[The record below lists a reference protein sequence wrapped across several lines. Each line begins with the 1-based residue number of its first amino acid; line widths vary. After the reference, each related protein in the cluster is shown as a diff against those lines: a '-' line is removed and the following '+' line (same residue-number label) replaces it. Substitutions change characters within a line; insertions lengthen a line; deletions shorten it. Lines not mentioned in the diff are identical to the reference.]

1 MLLRIAKFRKKVAR
15 GGAGT
20 KNGLPPG
27 VFLPHIPVEL
37 SVCMWAADP
46 TPLAYD
52 CSPSHAQHLKA
63 ISAWSR
69 TCRLAAARHKPRQ
82 AARLLSWRDSGAG
95 RPNVWQLV
103 QQLGNRT
110 VWILGDSH
118 VLDLWCALTCVV
130 LRASHSS
137 DFQQRGSQWQL
148 VTRLRPV
155 DHGQPPGPDREVRWR
170 VPTCAYAKG
179 GVCGGGT
186 HCGTLG
192 RTSCTLGCGLS
203 LLPSPDADPGV
214 VVLYSP
220 CPAYAGSPL
229 MHTVLQALQARER
242 AELHRFRALP
252 SPPLRALCEAQVRNC
267 SGSAFELSAVADH
280 FWSTVSTAARALHR
294 LHEQSDGRSV
304 GVLLLAP
311 TAHFPVLEGY
321 GDPWSHSRL
330 DGVGSY
336 ERHVASALNWLHA
349 HLQRANGTA
358 VEELAS
364 WLGIASATPTS
375 YRGESLLFESSLAL
389 GIARLEQLAADEAA
403 KRSDAA
409 AEAAACAR
417 RSAFDAADGARSS
430 TSLTDAAACALS
442 VLRRVGGGPRNV
454 LRAVRATSC
463 EPLDGVL
470 PNLGWRQQMEL
481 RAARA
486 ANVAVLDVF
495 AARRSRWDLHAGLQG
510 GPNASVVKLSNR
522 FDCAHSSLAPGA
534 FDAELLGLQ
543 HALAQAAAGT
553 RQQVHVTTQRPLRR
567 RA

>member
-192 RTSCTLGCGLS
+192 RTSCRLGCGLS

-375 YRGESLLFESSLAL
+375 YRGES
-389 GIARLEQLAADEAA
+389 
-403 KRSDAA
+403 
-409 AEAAACAR
+409 
-417 RSAFDAADGARSS
+417 
-430 TSLTDAAACALS
+430 
-442 VLRRVGGGPRNV
+442 
-454 LRAVRATSC
+454 
-463 EPLDGVL
+463 
-470 PNLGWRQQMEL
+470 
-481 RAARA
+481 
-486 ANVAVLDVF
+486 
-495 AARRSRWDLHAGLQG
+495 
-510 GPNASVVKLSNR
+510 
-522 FDCAHSSLAPGA
+522 
-534 FDAELLGLQ
+534 
-543 HALAQAAAGT
+543 
-553 RQQVHVTTQRPLRR
+553 
-567 RA
+567 

>member
-1 MLLRIAKFRKKVAR
+1 MPTTR
-15 GGAGT
+15 
-20 KNGLPPG
+20 PPASTLYSIERR
-27 VFLPHIPVEL
+27 VM
-37 SVCMWAADP
+37 SWASDP

-52 CSPSHAQHLKA
+52 CSPSHAPHLKA
-63 ISAWSR
+63 MSAWSR
-69 TCRLAAARHKPRQ
+69 TCRIAAARHKPRQ

-118 VLDLWCALTCVV
+118 VLDLWCALACVV

-148 VTRLRPV
+148 VTRLRPD

-192 RTSCTLGCGLS
+192 RTSCRLGCGLS
-203 LLPSPDADPGV
+203 LLPSPDADEGV

-229 MHTVLQALQARER
+229 MQTVLQALQARER

-252 SPPLRALCEAQVRNC
+252 SPPLRALCEAHVRNC
-267 SGSAFELSAVADH
+267 SGRAFELSAAADH
-280 FWSTVSTAARALHR
+280 YWSTVTTAARALHR

-311 TAHFPVLEGY
+311 TAHFPALEGF
-321 GDPWSHSRL
+321 GDPWSLTRL

-336 ERHVASALNWLHA
+336 ERHLASALNWLHA
-349 HLQRANGTA
+349 HLHRANGTA

-364 WLGIASATPTS
+364 WLGIASANPTS
-375 YRGESLLFESSLAL
+375 YRGESSQFESSLAL
-389 GIARLEQLAADEAA
+389 GISRLEQLAADDAA
-403 KRSDAA
+403 KRSRGVADAA
-409 AEAAACAR
+409 SAACAR
-417 RSAFDAADGARSS
+417 QSASDAVDGARSA
-430 TSLTDAAACALS
+430 TPLTDAAACALS
-442 VLRRVGGGPRNV
+442 ILRRVGRVGRGASGPRNV

-470 PNLGWRQQMEL
+470 PTLGWRQQMEL

-486 ANVAVLDVF
+486 ANVPVLDVF
-495 AARRSRWDLHAGLQG
+495 VARRSRWDLHAGLQG
-510 GPNASVVKLSNR
+510 GPNASVLKLSNR

-553 RQQVHVTTQRPLRR
+553 RQQVHATTQRPLRR

>member
-1 MLLRIAKFRKKVAR
+1 M
-15 GGAGT
+15 
-20 KNGLPPG
+20 
-27 VFLPHIPVEL
+27 
-37 SVCMWAADP
+37 SWASDP

-192 RTSCTLGCGLS
+192 RTSCRLGCGLS

>member
-1 MLLRIAKFRKKVAR
+1 
-15 GGAGT
+15 
-20 KNGLPPG
+20 
-27 VFLPHIPVEL
+27 
-37 SVCMWAADP
+37 MWAADP

-192 RTSCTLGCGLS
+192 RTSCRLGCGLS

-364 WLGIASATPTS
+364 WLGIASANPTS
-375 YRGESLLFESSLAL
+375 FRGESLLFESSLAL

-430 TSLTDAAACALS
+430 TSIATSLIDAAACALS

-553 RQQVHVTTQRPLRR
+553 RQQVHVTTQRPLRG